1 MKELKRTKV
10 DSFGIETSVT
20 LEQLEKNKEKKIISV
35 EEYYTNYNL
44 IDSIVLDDKKLRLF
58 LNGSKLTLNK
68 KEGLYKIY
76 KETKFIGLGTVLNNN
91 LKRDIII

>member
-20 LEQLEKNKEKKIISV
+20 LEQLEKNKEEKIISV

-76 KETKFIGLGTVLNNN
+76 NETKFIGLGTVLNNN